1 MNKYVLFS
9 TKLAIYLTIIFIMID
24 LSFKFQKYLINEIS
38 NDLVIL
44 MSPIIPFLLF
54 GFIGGFYPVIN
65 RRTTNKKRG
74 YRKNHSKKLYAIIIS
89 SLLITLIFVLL
100 SLYTSLYTMN
110 LLLGFLTYGLWIAT
124 GFLTSQLLAS
134 RKV

>member
-1 MNKYVLFS
+1 MKNHVLFS
-9 TKLAIYLTIIFIMID
+9 TKLAIYLITIFIMID
-24 LSFKFQKYLINEIS
+24 LSFKLQKYLINQIS
-38 NDLVIL
+38 NDYFIL

-54 GFIGGFYPVIN
+54 GFVGGCYPIIN

-74 YRKNHSKKLYAIIIS
+74 YSKNHSVKLFTIVIS

-100 SLYTSLYTMN
+100 SLYTSLFTMN
-110 LLLGFLTYGLWIAT
+110 LILGFLTYGLWIAT
-124 GFLTSQLLAS
+124 GFLASQSLTN